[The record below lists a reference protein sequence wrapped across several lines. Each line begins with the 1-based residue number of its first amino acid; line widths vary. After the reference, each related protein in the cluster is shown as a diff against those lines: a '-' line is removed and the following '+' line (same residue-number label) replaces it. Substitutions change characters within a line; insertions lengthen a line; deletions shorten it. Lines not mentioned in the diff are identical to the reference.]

1 MTVPNKPTTHKPPA
15 VVHATTTGPPGAISP
30 WERVWAAT
38 GALTVAL
45 FAAGLLFG
53 DLLGSAN
60 YPPLDASTSQV
71 RDYFLNNATEVRTM
85 SFLHTLAALS
95 LLAFSA
101 YLHTVLSRDEH
112 QRRGLPSLAF
122 AGGAAAAVFLL
133 LSALFYRLLSEPAVA
148 QDPSLA
154 HAMLVA
160 SYLAG
165 GPAISVPLTLLI
177 AAAIPTALDRLL
189 LPRWIGWLGIVT
201 VAASLASAL
210 TMLGPTDNHSAI
222 YAILLLAAVLG
233 FAWLVSTSVTLTT
246 TRRR

>member
-1 MTVPNKPTTHKPPA
+1 MTVPSPPTMDKPPA
-15 VVHATTTGPPGAISP
+15 AVQAPATGPSDAISA
-30 WERVWAAT
+30 WERVWAAS

-53 DLLGSAN
+53 DLLGSTN
-60 YPPLDASTSQV
+60 YPPLDASTRQV

-85 SFLHTLAALS
+85 SFFHSLAALS

-101 YLHTVLSRDEH
+101 YLHLVLSRDK
-112 QRRGLPSLAF
+112 RRGLPTLAF
-122 AGGAAAAVFLL
+122 AGGIAAAVFLL

-148 QDPSLA
+148 QDPALA

-165 GPAISVPLTLLI
+165 GPAISVPLTLLV
-177 AAAIPTALDRLL
+177 AAAIPNALHRLL
-189 LPRWIGWLGIVT
+189 LPRWLGWLGVVT
-201 VAASLASAL
+201 VAACIASAL

-222 YAILLLAAVLG
+222 YAILLLAAILG
-233 FAWLVSTSVTLTT
+233 FAWLASASLTLATK
-246 TRRR
+246 RCA